1 MAENGQLKKTIKNS
15 KGNFSLY
22 FTLNWHSNEFKCKS
36 KTKFNPFSI
45 GKIEKL
51 DFSYSN
57 NSTKFK
63 INN

>member
-1 MAENGQLKKTIKNS
+1 MIQLDIYITGKCWPRMANLKKQ
-15 KGNFSLY
+15 
-22 FTLNWHSNEFKCKS
+22 FKCKS